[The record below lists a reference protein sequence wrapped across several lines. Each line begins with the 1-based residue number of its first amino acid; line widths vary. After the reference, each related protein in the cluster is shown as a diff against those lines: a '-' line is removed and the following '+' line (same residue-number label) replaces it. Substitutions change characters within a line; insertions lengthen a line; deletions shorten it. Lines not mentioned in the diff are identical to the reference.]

1 MVTEADDHGRVYLS
15 KEIRNKHGDR
25 FQIVDRSDRIILI
38 PVADDP
44 LEAVSDA
51 VGDAFEDKS
60 VAELKREAREAAA
73 AEVAAEIEE
82 RERRF
87 GAADDGDGE

>member
-1 MVTEADDHGRVYLS
+1 MITEVNDYGRVYLS
-15 KEIRNKHGDR
+15 KEIRDKHGDR
-25 FQIVDRSDRIILI
+25 FQIVDRSDRIILV

-51 VGDAFEDKS
+51 VGDAFEGKS
-60 VAELKREAREAAA
+60 VAELKLEASEAAA
-73 AEVAAEIEE
+73 AEIATEIEE

-87 GAADDGDGE
+87 GPADNGDGE

>member
-1 MVTEADDHGRVYLS
+1 MVTEADDSGRVYLS
-15 KEIRNKHGDR
+15 KEIRDKHGDQ
-25 FQIVDRSDRIILI
+25 FQLVECSDRIILI

-51 VGDAFEDKS
+51 VGDAFEGTS
-60 VAELKREAREAAA
+60 VADLKREARETAA
-73 AEVAAEIEE
+73 AEGAAEIEE

-87 GAADDGDGE
+87 GASDDGGGE